1 MSEPGP
7 RRGDIWYVSF
17 DPAQGR
23 EIRKERPA
31 VVISSD
37 ALGVLPVKL
46 VVPLTGW
53 NTSYEGKVWIV
64 RVDPTERNGLEKVSA
79 AETLQT
85 RSVSFD
91 RLTRKVGVLE
101 EDRLEQIVAA
111 LAILVEAS

>member
-1 MSEPGP
+1 MSEPDP
-7 RRGDIWYVSF
+7 RRGDIWYVDF

-53 NTSYEGKVWIV
+53 NPSYKDKVWIV
-64 RVDPTERNGLEKVSA
+64 RVDPTERNGLDKVSA
-79 AETLQT
+79 AETLQS

-91 RLTRKVGVLE
+91 RLTRKAGVIE
-101 EDRLEQIVAA
+101 EDRLVQIVAA
-111 LAILVEAS
+111 LAILVEVT